1 MYCHFWS
8 RLRNVVAFSTW
19 TLSPAPISV
28 PMNVPR
34 PPSRLVP
41 PSTTAVIEVS
51 V

>member
-19 TLSPAPISV
+19 TLRPAPMSV
-28 PMNVPR
+28 PMKVPR
-34 PPSRLVP
+34 PPRRLVP
-41 PSTTAVIEVS
+41 PSTTAVIDVS